1 MELLIKL
8 IVFLPLAV
16 AVFVGLNTKKLSV
29 VQSQL
34 ITTIGTGTAA
44 VFAWIV
50 FYKVLG
56 GASYKVEIHNWV
68 TSGTFVANW
77 ALRVDMLTA
86 IMLTLVTTVS
96 SLVHLYSIGYMGHDE
111 HPQRFMAYLSL
122 FTFFMLMLITADN
135 LLQVFL
141 GWEGVGLCSYL
152 LIGFWYQKESANNAA
167 IKAFIVN
174 RVGDFGLALG
184 LFAAFQIFGSIQFDE
199 IFAIAPTKTAETIS
213 VFGHQL
219 NAVTTICI
227 LLFIGCMG
235 KSAQLGLHTW
245 LPDAMEGPTPVSA
258 LIHAA
263 TMVTAGIFLVARMS
277 PVFELSQTALNMV
290 TIVGATTA
298 IFAATIALTQNDIK
312 KIIAYSTCSQLGY
325 MFFACGVSAYAAG
338 IFHLYTH
345 GFFKALLFLGAG
357 SVIHAM
363 HHEQDIR
370 KMGGIWKKIPF
381 TYAMMM
387 IGTLAITGFPFL
399 SGYYS
404 KDMVLE
410 AAYAAGQHGNIFGKY
425 AYIMGISAATLTAF
439 YSWRLIF
446 LTFHGKTRADHHT
459 FDHAHESPKVMLIP
473 LLVLSI
479 GAIFIGG
486 VFSKNYGIV
495 DHELKFW
502 NGAIFTPVHEEA
514 AKEEPVKAAEA
525 KKQDNKKEEK
535 TEIAQEEVKVEEAKI
550 NIYEAAH
557 HVPEMVKKSP
567 LIVGAVGFAL
577 AFLFYLIAPSLP
589 SKLANTFKP
598 LYNLSF
604 NKWYVDEL
612 YDFLFVR
619 PAKKLGSFF
628 AKVIDQKTI
637 DAFGPN
643 GFAWVSDKAGLF
655 VRKLQTGYV
664 YNYSFAMLLGLI
676 AMLTYILLGK

>member
-8 IVFLPLAV
+8 IVFLPLAA
-16 AVFVGLNTKKLSV
+16 AVVVGLNTKKLSV
-29 VQSQL
+29 LQSQL
-34 ITTIGTGTAA
+34 ITTIGTGVAA
-44 VFAWIV
+44 VFSWII
-50 FYKVLG
+50 FFQVLG
-56 GASYKVEIHNWV
+56 GAIYKVEIYNWV
-68 TSGTFVANW
+68 TSGSFVANW
-77 ALRVDMLTA
+77 TFRVDMLTA

-122 FTFFMLMLITADN
+122 FTFFMLMLVTADN
-135 LLQVFL
+135 LLQVFM

-152 LIGFWYQKESANNAA
+152 LIGFWYKKESANNAA

-184 LFAAFQIFGSIQFDE
+184 LFAIFQVFGTISFDE
-199 IFAIAPTKTAETIS
+199 IFKLAPEKTAEIFT
-213 VFGHQL
+213 VFGYQL
-219 NAVTTICI
+219 NAITTICI
-227 LLFIGCMG
+227 LVFIGCMG

-277 PVFELSQTALNMV
+277 PVFELSHTALAMV
-290 TIVGATTA
+290 TIVGATTS

-370 KMGGIWKKIPF
+370 NMGGIWKKIPL
-381 TYAMMM
+381 TYAMML

-410 AAYAAGQHGNIFGKY
+410 TAYAAGQHGNQFGFY
-425 AYIMGISAATLTAF
+425 AYYVGIITAFLTAF

-459 FDHAHESPKVMLIP
+459 FDHAHESPKVMTIP
-473 LLVLSI
+473 LLILAI
-479 GAIFIGG
+479 GAIFAGG
-486 VFSKNYGIV
+486 IFAKNYGIV
-495 DHELKFW
+495 DPSLKFW
-502 NGAIFTPVHEEA
+502 NGAIALPLEV
-514 AKEEPVKAAEA
+514 KEPETTAIKDE
-525 KKQDNKKEEK
+525 KQNQKTDNKLGSKIENEKSEEHKESG
-535 TEIAQEEVKVEEAKI
+535 
-550 NIYEAAH
+550 NIYELAH
-557 HVPEMVKKSP
+557 HVPEGVKLSPMV
-567 LIVGAVGFAL
+567 VGAAGFIIAL
-577 AFLFYLIAPSLP
+577 LFYLIAPSIP
-589 SKLANTFKP
+589 AALARTFKP

-612 YDFLFVR
+612 YDFLFVN
-619 PAKKLGSFF
+619 PAKKLGRFF
-628 AKVIDQKTI
+628 AKCIDQKTI
-637 DAFGPN
+637 DALGPN
-643 GFAWVSDKAGLF
+643 GFAWVSDKAGVF
-655 VRKLQTGYV
+655 VRRLQSGYV
-664 YNYSFAMLLGLI
+664 YHYSFAMLIGLI
-676 AMLTYILLGK
+676 AMLTYLILGI